1 MRTVPGHRTAGK
13 AYPVSTWA
21 LAQTLSFIGLSSNPF
36 NMIRNYLKVAFR
48 NLLKY
53 RFISFVNLFGL
64 TVGLTIALLIAIFV
78 LHERS
83 YDRYNKNAENIYRV
97 ERTFMNVESHAIN
110 LELGAVSPPFIFLLP
125 NDFPEIKK
133 ITAILPSGTVTV
145 RQNDKIFNEH
155 EIYFADGNLF
165 SVFDVDLIKG
175 NQKNALA
182 DPYSVVL
189 NEETARKYFGT
200 EDPINKILKLDNQTC
215 KVTGIMKSLPDDA
228 HWHPDILIS
237 FRTLNDTAVY
247 GEANLHSNWGNNSFY
262 VYLLLPEHYNPKNM
276 ESRFPAF
283 LNRHMKEGNDATH
296 KASDWTSLNLRKLT
310 DIHLYS
316 HKDSELETNGDIR
329 RVYIFSAIALFILLI
344 ASINYMNL
352 STARSILRAREIGVR
367 KVIGALKSKLILQ
380 FLTESVLITWI
391 AMILSVVLVSLVIP
405 WLNNLAGQTLS
416 IDVLLKWK
424 IIVILFFV
432 PMIVGIAAGI
442 YPALFLSSFQPAK
455 VLKGILK
462 TSTSGLSFRK
472 ALVVVQ
478 FSISIILIISTAV
491 VYLQLRYMQTRTLG
505 MNKDNIVTLN
515 NHEGL
520 KDSWEAFKSELL
532 SDRNV
537 VKVARSS
544 RIPSGR
550 LLDALGS
557 QINRGDSLQ
566 PTRADIKNV
575 RADEDFIPTYQV
587 KILAGRNF
595 SKSFGMDTSSFLINE
610 AAVRVLGLK
619 SNDEAIGKQFVY
631 GGRRGQLVGVY
642 QDFNFESLHQRIVPL
657 VLYESNEPGG
667 YNRISVKIT
676 GNNMAAMDHIEKT
689 WKKYLPETPF
699 EYSFLD
705 ERFASLYKTERQ
717 QQSIFSIFAGIAIF
731 IACLGLFGLSAFT
744 ISQRLK
750 EIGVRK
756 VLGASVPSI
765 VKLISRD
772 FILLVG
778 VAALIAFPV
787 AWYAMYQWLQD
798 FAYRIEIGWWIFI
811 AAGAVALIIAFATIS
826 VQAIRAALANPVS
839 NLRTE

>member
-1 MRTVPGHRTAGK
+1 
-13 AYPVSTWA
+13 
-21 LAQTLSFIGLSSNPF
+21 
-36 NMIRNYLKVAFR
+36 
-48 NLLKY
+48 
-53 RFISFVNLFGL
+53 
-64 TVGLTIALLIAIFV
+64 
-78 LHERS
+78 
-83 YDRYNKNAENIYRV
+83 
-97 ERTFMNVESHAIN
+97 
-110 LELGAVSPPFIFLLP
+110 
-125 NDFPEIKK
+125 
-133 ITAILPSGTVTV
+133 
-145 RQNDKIFNEH
+145 
-155 EIYFADGNLF
+155 
-165 SVFDVDLIKG
+165 
-175 NQKNALA
+175 
-182 DPYSVVL
+182 
-189 NEETARKYFGT
+189 
-200 EDPINKILKLDNQTC
+200 
-215 KVTGIMKSLPDDA
+215 
-228 HWHPDILIS
+228 
-237 FRTLNDTAVY
+237 
-247 GEANLHSNWGNNSFY
+247 
-262 VYLLLPEHYNPKNM
+262 
-276 ESRFPAF
+276 
-283 LNRHMKEGNDATH
+283 
-296 KASDWTSLNLRKLT
+296 
-310 DIHLYS
+310 
-316 HKDSELETNGDIR
+316 
-329 RVYIFSAIALFILLI
+329 
-344 ASINYMNL
+344 
-352 STARSILRAREIGVR
+352 
-367 KVIGALKSKLILQ
+367 
-380 FLTESVLITWI
+380 
-391 AMILSVVLVSLVIP
+391 VLVSLVIP

-491 VYLQLRYMQTRTLG
+491 VFLQLRYMQTRALG

>member
-1 MRTVPGHRTAGK
+1 
-13 AYPVSTWA
+13 
-21 LAQTLSFIGLSSNPF
+21 
-36 NMIRNYLKVAFR
+36 
-48 NLLKY
+48 
-53 RFISFVNLFGL
+53 
-64 TVGLTIALLIAIFV
+64 
-78 LHERS
+78 
-83 YDRYNKNAENIYRV
+83 
-97 ERTFMNVESHAIN
+97 
-110 LELGAVSPPFIFLLP
+110 
-125 NDFPEIKK
+125 
-133 ITAILPSGTVTV
+133 
-145 RQNDKIFNEH
+145 
-155 EIYFADGNLF
+155 
-165 SVFDVDLIKG
+165 
-175 NQKNALA
+175 
-182 DPYSVVL
+182 
-189 NEETARKYFGT
+189 
-200 EDPINKILKLDNQTC
+200 
-215 KVTGIMKSLPDDA
+215 
-228 HWHPDILIS
+228 
-237 FRTLNDTAVY
+237 
-247 GEANLHSNWGNNSFY
+247 
-262 VYLLLPEHYNPKNM
+262 
-276 ESRFPAF
+276 
-283 LNRHMKEGNDATH
+283 
-296 KASDWTSLNLRKLT
+296 
-310 DIHLYS
+310 
-316 HKDSELETNGDIR
+316 
-329 RVYIFSAIALFILLI
+329 
-344 ASINYMNL
+344 
-352 STARSILRAREIGVR
+352 
-367 KVIGALKSKLILQ
+367 
-380 FLTESVLITWI
+380 
-391 AMILSVVLVSLVIP
+391 MILSVVLVSLVIP

-491 VYLQLRYMQTRTLG
+491 VFLQLRYMQTRALG